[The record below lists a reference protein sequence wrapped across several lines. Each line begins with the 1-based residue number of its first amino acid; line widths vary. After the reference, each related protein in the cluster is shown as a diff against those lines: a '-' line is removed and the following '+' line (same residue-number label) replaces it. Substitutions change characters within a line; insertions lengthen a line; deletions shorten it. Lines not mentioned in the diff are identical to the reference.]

1 MNVVRGRADARWL
14 PSRHAYALFRLVAF
28 VRLSMSKPEP
38 ANVTMIIDE
47 HQSAGETHAESDRV
61 LKIECVTNIAFIAAL
76 LPWRLPLSIAVAIP
90 MTLVFVH
97 IPLWVAG
104 LIISPI
110 FVRDENRQRANS
122 AVMLLIF
129 FAEAVWFARQETWV
143 RFAGWQVLVVV
154 AINVIASALVFLL
167 RGPIARMEARVTCA
181 P

>member
-28 VRLSMSKPEP
+28 ARLSMSKPEP

-47 HQSAGETHAESDRV
+47 HQSAGETHAV
-61 LKIECVTNIAFIAAL
+61 ATWYLVTNIAFIAAL

-90 MTLVFVH
+90 ITLVFVH

-167 RGPIARMEARVTCA
+167 RGPIARVEARVTCA